1 MNPKKILAYAA
12 LAACAV
18 SPFFAFAEKTV
29 PADES
34 AAAPAAKKTSTP
46 AGWTDDFEAAKKL
59 AAETDRDLFV
69 LFTGTDWCSWCMRL
83 EKEVFSQKGFI
94 EKLSEKFVPV
104 FIDRPEDKTRLSE
117 RAAAQNE
124 ELLRRYRIEGFP
136 TVLLMDADGDVF
148 AQTGYVKGGPEN
160 YLKQTDELLEKGK
173 NSSEY
178 KTAKAIA
185 ALPKDAPDRIARIDE
200 MLSALPVED
209 QIRNADVVEE
219 ILAADP
225 DGSLG
230 YRAKYPFFAVAL
242 PLDKEFR
249 ALIAEIVAKIDEDL
263 KANDFPR
270 TEQNVNLFAAKRIAE
285 RKADFAA
292 MREKATKAQPLFP
305 ENTPGAKM
313 MRSILRAVDFY
324 DERFLIP
331 AEKNEAK

>member
-117 RAAAQNE
+117 LAAAQNE

-173 NSSEY
+173 DSPEY
-178 KTAKAIA
+178 KTTKAIA
-185 ALPKDAPDRIARIDE
+185 VLPKDAPDRVARLDE
-200 MLSALPVED
+200 LLSALPLED
-209 QIRNADVVEE
+209 QLRNVDGVEE

-230 YRAKYPFFAVAL
+230 YRVKYPFFAVAL
-242 PLDKEFR
+242 PLEDEFR
-249 ALIAEIVAKIDEDL
+249 VLISDIIVKIDADL
-263 KANDFPR
+263 KANNFPR
-270 TEQNVNLFAAKRIAE
+270 TEQNVNLFAAKRIVE

-292 MREKATKAQPLFP
+292 MREKATKAKPLFP
-305 ENTPGAKM
+305 EKTPGAKKVDD
-313 MRSILRAVDFY
+313 ILRAIDFY
-324 DERFLIP
+324 EERFLAP
-331 AEKNEAK
+331 AEKSEAK